1 MDVQNR
7 KIEIRA
13 LFFLTHSYIVC
24 AVGQNNLWV
33 FSSVGRARRGC
44 GVSHLLVLRRGQEFD
59 SPKIHFFF
67 CPFLLRPLAP
77 QPEKDFFSPS
87 PSQKAVL
94 REEKRSPRVTVRLS
108 TARTVILERTN
119 ADVSPVPGQ
128 ELLDAL
134 TGVGRILVDTGS
146 VDYQHQVDAALA
158 SILDTRFAEEA
169 IR

>member
-108 TARTVILERTN
+108 TARTVILEPLTRRC
-119 ADVSPVPGQ
+119 DRPVSVVTSAERRFSYEFHPSLAPP
-128 ELLDAL
+128 
-134 TGVGRILVDTGS
+134 TVGRPLVS
-146 VDYQHQVDAALA
+146 RPIHLHP
-158 SILDTRFAEEA
+158 
-169 IR
+169 